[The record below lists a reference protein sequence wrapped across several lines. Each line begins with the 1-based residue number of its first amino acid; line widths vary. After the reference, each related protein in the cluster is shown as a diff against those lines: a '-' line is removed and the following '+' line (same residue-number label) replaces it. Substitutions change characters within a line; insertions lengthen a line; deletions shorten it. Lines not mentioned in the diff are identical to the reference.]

1 MNFKFT
7 NLSFTLMLA
16 GSLIVSVAYAMKDE
30 DDNRAPLPH
39 RYGSEPSESSTGFSN
54 QYGSESSMSS
64 HNYGY
69 GSEPFMGSHSY
80 GYGSEPVR
88 GYNYGSEPTKN

>member
-30 DDNRAPLPH
+30 DDNRAA
-39 RYGSEPSESSTGFSN
+39 
-54 QYGSESSMSS
+54 
-64 HNYGY
+64 
-69 GSEPFMGSHSY
+69 PFRIDT
-80 GYGSEPVR
+80 VV
-88 GYNYGSEPTKN
+88 N